1 MDLHTESTYWLLKNG
16 YDHSYPPL
24 LSDIKTDVCILGAGI
39 TGALASYALQKA
51 GLDVVV
57 VDKRH
62 PGMGS
67 TAASTALLQ
76 YEIDAPLYKL
86 IKTAGRNRAE
96 NAYLACRDAI
106 QSIGDIVK
114 KEKLSVGFS
123 QLPSFQYA
131 SRKKDAIH
139 LEEELSARQRIGLEV
154 DWLDR
159 EEIEKR
165 FKFPAPAGLLSK
177 NGAQI
182 GAFRMTH
189 ALLSRKAT
197 NLHVFDTTKIIS
209 IDCRK
214 RGVRLR
220 TRCGHTIRADKL
232 VVACGYESQKLIPF
246 KVVDLST
253 TYAFISKPVSPDLFW
268 EHNALI
274 WETKTPYLY
283 MRTTPDNC
291 VLVGGRDDKKPYDGK
306 KRRRRLDRKIR
317 GLLDDVQTLRPDLPL
332 YPEFSWAGTFGGT
345 KDALAYVGD
354 IPSMANT
361 YFILGFGG
369 NGIVF
374 SQTGAQIVRDRI
386 LGKENPLTDL
396 YTFDR

>member
-1 MDLHTESTYWLLKNG
+1 
-16 YDHSYPPL
+16 
-24 LSDIKTDVCILGAGI
+24 
-39 TGALASYALQKA
+39 
-51 GLDVVV
+51 
-57 VDKRH
+57 
-62 PGMGS
+62 MGS

-76 YEIDAPLYKL
+76 YEIDESLKSL
-86 IKTAGRNRAE
+86 IKVAGRNRAE
-96 NAYLACRDAI
+96 KAYLACRDAI
-106 QSIGDIVK
+106 KSIADIVK

-131 SRKKDAIH
+131 SRKKDVAG
-139 LEEELSARQRIGLEV
+139 LEDELTARKKIGLEV
-154 DWLDR
+154 DWLEPDD
-159 EEIEKR
+159 IEKR
-165 FKFPAPAGLLSK
+165 FKFRAPAGLLSK
-177 NGAQI
+177 SGAQI
-182 GAFRMTH
+182 DAFRMTH
-189 ALLSRKAT
+189 ALLSRKAD
-197 NLHVFDTTKIIS
+197 NLHVFDTTKITS

-220 TRCGHTIRADKL
+220 TQCGHTIKAGTL

-253 TYAFISKPVSPDLFW
+253 TYALISKPVSPDLFW
-268 EHNALI
+268 EQNALI

-283 MRTTPDNC
+283 MRTTPDNRI
-291 VLVGGRDDKKPYDGK
+291 LVGGRDDEKRHEGK
-306 KRRRRLDRKIR
+306 TRRRRLAKKVR
-317 GLLDDVQTLRPDLPL
+317 GLLDDVHRLRPDLPL

-354 IPSMANT
+354 IPCMANT

-374 SQTGAQIVRDRI
+374 SQTGAEIVRDRI